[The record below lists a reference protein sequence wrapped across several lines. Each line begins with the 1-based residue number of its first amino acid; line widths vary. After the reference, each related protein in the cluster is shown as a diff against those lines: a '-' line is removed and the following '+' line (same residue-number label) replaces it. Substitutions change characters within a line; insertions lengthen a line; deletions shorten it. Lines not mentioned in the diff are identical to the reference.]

1 MCSPEL
7 RETNA
12 LAFTFLLTLMKT
24 VQFFK
29 EIKFCCYMEITLF
42 WTDGS
47 SPFVQI
53 GLMIKVLSKSRV
65 SAQLYF
71 GPERSSSAS
80 KKYGIKTQIGC
91 EILQVRNN
99 LVKTGTFF
107 LIVNLRG
114 KKKKK
119 KKK

>member
-1 MCSPEL
+1 
-7 RETNA
+7 
-12 LAFTFLLTLMKT
+12 
-24 VQFFK
+24 
-29 EIKFCCYMEITLF
+29 MEITLF